1 MLYLNSIKKGGRNV
15 SKFQDKLDKNLSK
28 LSNRTIVIIAFIAII
43 SGLLL
48 ISADYLE
55 GKKER
60 AYQKIRISLFTEV
73 DDETHDNT
81 PQNIEEPEQPEQPYV
96 PAPNPNGYLGIL
108 TIDKINLEQG
118 FYDKN
123 YKDNNVSKNL
133 TFLSPSNYPD
143 EKNGNVILVAHSGT
157 TRIAYFKNLYQLKVG
172 DKAKIEYKGHLYT
185 YKIDNIYNE
194 TKDGDVTIY
203 RDTNRQTLT
212 MITCTK
218 NDNTKQTIYIAYLES
233 VK

>member
-1 MLYLNSIKKGGRNV
+1 M
-15 SKFQDKLDKNLSK
+15 SKIEKFLSK
-28 LSNRTIVIIAFIAII
+28 LSNRTIVIIAFIAVIGGILII
-43 SGLLL
+43 SY
-48 ISADYLE
+48 DYLL

-60 AYQKIRISLFTEV
+60 AYQEISISLFNENQ
-73 DDETHDNT
+73 DNT
-81 PQNIEEPEQPEQPYV
+81 PQNIETTEDPEEDPYV
-96 PAPNPNGYLGIL
+96 PTPNPNGYLGIL
-108 TIDKINLEQG
+108 TIDKINLQQG

-123 YKDNNVSKNL
+123 NEHNNVSENL
-133 TFLSPSNYPD
+133 TFLEPSNYPD
-143 EKNGNVILVAHSGT
+143 EKNGNVILVAHSGV
-157 TRIAYFKNLYQLKVG
+157 TRIAYFRNLYQLKVG
-172 DKAKIEYKGHLYT
+172 DTAKIEYKGHLYT

-194 TKDGDVTIY
+194 TKDGNVTVY

>member
-1 MLYLNSIKKGGRNV
+1 M
-15 SKFQDKLDKNLSK
+15 SKIEKFLSK
-28 LSNRTIVIIAFIAII
+28 LSNRTIVIVAFVAII
-43 SGLLL
+43 GGVL
-48 ISADYLE
+48 IISYDYLL

-60 AYQKIRISLFTEV
+60 AYQEISISLFNENQ
-73 DDETHDNT
+73 DNT
-81 PQNIEEPEQPEQPYV
+81 PQNIEEPAEPEEEPYT
-96 PAPNPNGYLGIL
+96 PTPNPNGYLGIL
-108 TIDKINLEQG
+108 TIDKINLQQG

-123 YKDNNVSKNL
+123 NEHNNVSENL
-133 TFLSPSNYPD
+133 TFLAPSNYPD
-143 EKNGNVILVAHSGT
+143 EKNGNVILVAHSGV
-157 TRIAYFKNLYQLKVG
+157 TRIAYFRNLYQLKVG
-172 DKAKIEYKGHLYT
+172 DIAKIEYKGHLYT

-194 TKDGDVTIY
+194 TKDGNVTIY

>member
-1 MLYLNSIKKGGRNV
+1 M
-15 SKFQDKLDKNLSK
+15 SKLVEKIDKILSN

-43 SGLLL
+43 SGVLI

-60 AYQKIRISLFTEV
+60 AYQKISISLYNES
-73 DDETHDNT
+73 HDNT
-81 PQNIEEPEQPEQPYV
+81 PQNIEQPEEPEEEPYV
-96 PAPNPNGYLGIL
+96 PTPNPSGYLGIL
-108 TIDKINLEQG
+108 TQLEIIVGNDEKEQISV
-118 FYDKN
+118 KE
-123 YKDNNVSKNL
+123 NVSKNL

-172 DKAKIEYKGHLYT
+172 DIAKIEYKGHLYT

-194 TKDGDVTIY
+194 TKDGNVTIY
-203 RDTNRQTLT
+203 RDTTKQTLT

>member
-1 MLYLNSIKKGGRNV
+1 M
-15 SKFQDKLDKNLSK
+15 SKLVEKIDKILSN

-43 SGLLL
+43 SGVLI

-60 AYQKIRISLFTEV
+60 AYQKISISLYNES
-73 DDETHDNT
+73 HDNT
-81 PQNIEEPEQPEQPYV
+81 PQNIEQPEEPEEEPYV
-96 PAPNPNGYLGIL
+96 PTPNPSGYLGIL
-108 TIDKINLEQG
+108 TIDKVNLQQG
-118 FYDKN
+118 FYDKTN
-123 YKDNNVSKNL
+123 EHNNVSKNL

-172 DKAKIEYKGHLYT
+172 DIAKIEYKGHLYT

-194 TKDGDVTIY
+194 TKDGNVTIY
-203 RDTNRQTLT
+203 RDTTKQTLT

>member
-1 MLYLNSIKKGGRNV
+1 M
-15 SKFQDKLDKNLSK
+15 SK

-43 SGLLL
+43 GGLLI
-48 ISADYLE
+48 ISADYLK
-55 GKKER
+55 GKKDR
-60 AYQKIRISLFTEV
+60 AYQKVSISLYNEKNN
-73 DDETHDNT
+73 HDNT
-81 PQNIEEPEQPEQPYV
+81 PQNIEETEEEPYV
-96 PAPNPNGYLGIL
+96 PTPTPNGYLGIL
-108 TIDKINLEQG
+108 TIDKINLQQG
-118 FYDKN
+118 FFDKN
-123 YKDNNVSKNL
+123 NEHNNVSENL

-143 EKNGNVILVAHSGT
+143 EKNGNVILVAHSGV

-172 DKAKIEYKGHLYT
+172 DIAKVEYNGHLYT

-194 TKDGDVTIY
+194 TKDGNVTIY
-203 RDTNRQTLT
+203 RDTNKQTLT

>member
-1 MLYLNSIKKGGRNV
+1 MLYFKSTKKEEKTV
-15 SKFQDKLDKNLSK
+15 SKSKKSTSKFNSFISK

-43 SGLLL
+43 GGLLL
-48 ISADYLE
+48 ISADYLK
-55 GKKER
+55 GKKEK
-60 AYQKIRISLFTEV
+60 AYQKISISLYSES
-73 DDETHDNT
+73 HDNT
-81 PQNIEEPEQPEQPYV
+81 PQNIEGTDDEEYV
-96 PAPNPNGYLGIL
+96 PTPNPNGYLGIL
-108 TIDKINLEQG
+108 TIDKIGLQQG

-123 YKDNNVSKNL
+123 NEHNNVNENL

-143 EKNGNVILVAHSGT
+143 EKNGNVILVAHSGVT
-157 TRIAYFKNLYQLKVG
+157 HIAYFRNLYQLQVG
-172 DKAKIEYKGHLYT
+172 DTAKIEYKGHLYT

-194 TKDGDVTIY
+194 TKDGDVTVY

>member
-81 PQNIEEPEQPEQPYV
+81 PQNIEEPEQPYV
-96 PAPNPNGYLGIL
+96 PDPNPNGYLGIL

-123 YKDNNVSKNL
+123 YKYNNVSKNL
-133 TFLSPSNYPD
+133 TFLAPSNYPD
-143 EKNGNVILVAHSGT
+143 EKNGNVILVAHSGN

-203 RDTNRQTLT
+203 RDTTKQTLT

>member
-1 MLYLNSIKKGGRNV
+1 M
-15 SKFQDKLDKNLSK
+15 SK

-43 SGLLL
+43 GGLLI
-48 ISADYLE
+48 ISADYLK
-55 GKKER
+55 GKKDR
-60 AYQKIRISLFTEV
+60 AYQKVSISLYNEKNN
-73 DDETHDNT
+73 HDNT
-81 PQNIEEPEQPEQPYV
+81 PQNIEETEEEPYV
-96 PAPNPNGYLGIL
+96 PTPNPNGYLGIL
-108 TIDKINLEQG
+108 TIDKINLQQG
-118 FYDKN
+118 FFDKN
-123 YKDNNVSKNL
+123 NEHNNVSENL

-143 EKNGNVILVAHSGT
+143 EKNGNVILVAHSGV

-172 DKAKIEYKGHLYT
+172 DIAKVEYNGHLYT

-194 TKDGDVTIY
+194 TKDGNVTIY
-203 RDTNRQTLT
+203 RDTNKQTLT

>member
-1 MLYLNSIKKGGRNV
+1 M
-15 SKFQDKLDKNLSK
+15 SKIEKFLSK
-28 LSNRTIVIIAFIAII
+28 LSNRTIVIIAFIAVIGGILII
-43 SGLLL
+43 SY
-48 ISADYLE
+48 DYLL

-60 AYQKIRISLFTEV
+60 AYQEISISLFNENQ
-73 DDETHDNT
+73 DNT
-81 PQNIEEPEQPEQPYV
+81 PQNIEATEDPEEDPYV
-96 PAPNPNGYLGIL
+96 PTPNPNGYLGIL
-108 TIDKINLEQG
+108 TIDKINLQQG

-123 YKDNNVSKNL
+123 NEHNNVSENL
-133 TFLSPSNYPD
+133 TFLEPSNYPD
-143 EKNGNVILVAHSGT
+143 EKNGNVILVAHSGV
-157 TRIAYFKNLYQLKVG
+157 TRIAYFRNLYQLKVG
-172 DKAKIEYKGHLYT
+172 DTAKIEYKGHLYT

-194 TKDGDVTIY
+194 TKDGNVTVY